1 MPVKVGFFRTRS
13 LRRRL
18 RRCAREVFGWDR
30 LRPSQL
36 DAMTAVMR
44 GHDTIVVMP
53 TGAGKSAVYQVPG
66 VLLKGPT
73 VVVSPLIALQR
84 DQVAHLARIEGS
96 DASAVNSSQRAR
108 DNEAVWQRV
117 RDGGLDFLFVSP
129 EQLAKDE
136 VVEQIAA
143 AAPALMVVDE
153 AHCVSSWGYDFRP
166 DYLSLG
172 HVRERIGRPPL
183 LALTASAAAPV
194 RADIVERLGMRQPHA
209 VVAGFDRRNITLEVV
224 RHRDNA
230 GKRRWV
236 VERAAGEAKPGIVY
250 AGTRREAEEYAREL
264 TALGFDSAPYHAGL
278 PAAERSRTH
287 DRFQAGEL
295 DVVVATSAFGMGIDK
310 PDIRFVLHATVPG
323 SLDTYYQEIGRA
335 GRDGQPSTAILAYRP
350 EDLGVQR
357 FRTGARPDPEV
368 LGTLF
373 DAVREHAGPVT
384 ATELRERTGLS
395 QTPLT
400 SLLHL
405 LEEAGALTTRK
416 QGGVTAVPG
425 ARRDTCVTE
434 ALRLASARVDLE
446 RSRVEMMR
454 AYAETNGCRRRHM
467 LGYFGE
473 ALADGDCTGCDTCTR
488 AQDARRA
495 SGRPG
500 DILSGTGT
508 GAGSGAGAGAEPP
521 ESAAAGHAFP
531 PGMRVS
537 HSTWGEGEV
546 MNEEGTRI
554 TVLFESVGYRTLS
567 LPTVLDRGL
576 LTPLAS
582 TTPSG

>member
-1 MPVKVGFFRTRS
+1 MRVKVGYFRTRS

-18 RRCAREVFGWDR
+18 RRCAREVFGWES

-36 DAMTAVMR
+36 AAMTAVMEGR
-44 GHDTIVVMP
+44 DTIVVMP

-66 VLLKGPT
+66 VLLEGPT

-84 DQVAHLARIEGS
+84 DQVAHLARIKGS
-96 DASAVNSSQRAR
+96 GASAVNSAQSAR
-108 DNEAVWQRV
+108 DNEAVWERV
-117 RDGGLDFLFVSP
+117 REGRLDFLFVSP

-136 VVEQIAA
+136 VVAQIAA
-143 AAPALMVVDE
+143 AGPGLMVVDE

-166 DYLSLG
+166 DYLSLC

-194 RADIVERLGMRQPHA
+194 RADIVERLGMREAHE

-224 RHRDNA
+224 RHRENA

-236 VERAAGEAKPGIVY
+236 VERAAAEAKPGIVY

-264 TALGFDSAPYHAGL
+264 SALGFDSAPYHAGL
-278 PAAERSRTH
+278 SAAERSRTH
-287 DRFQAGEL
+287 DRFRDGGL

-310 PDIRFVLHATVPG
+310 PDIRFVLHASVPG

-357 FRTGARPDPEV
+357 FRTGARPEPEA
-368 LGTLF
+368 LGGLI
-373 DAVREHAGPVT
+373 DAVREQRGPVT
-384 ATELRERTGLS
+384 ATGLRDRTELS
-395 QTPLT
+395 QTAL
-400 SLLHL
+400 SSMLHL
-405 LEEAGALTTRK
+405 LEEAGAVTTRK
-416 QGGVTAVPG
+416 RGGVQAVPG
-425 ARRDTCVTE
+425 ARRDTCVRE
-434 ALRLASARVDLE
+434 AMRIASARVDLE

-454 AYAETNGCRRRHM
+454 AYAETSTCRRRHL

-473 ALADGDCTGCDTCTR
+473 SLAEGDCAGCDVCAR
-488 AQDARRA
+488 AQELKESPVRT
-495 SGRPG
+495 G
-500 DILSGTGT
+500 DVLSGTGP
-508 GAGSGAGAGAEPP
+508 APLEPV
-521 ESAAAGHAFP
+521 ATDGAFP
-531 PGMRVS
+531 PGTRVG
-537 HSTWGEGEV
+537 HATWGAGEV
-546 MNEEGTRI
+546 MSEEGNRI

-567 LPTVLDRGL
+567 LPAVRARGL
-576 LTPLAS
+576 LTPLPS
-582 TTPSG
+582 TATRS

>member
-1 MPVKVGFFRTRS
+1 MRVKVGYFRTRS

-18 RRCAREVFGWDR
+18 RRCAREVFGWER

-36 DAMTAVMR
+36 AAMTAVMEGR
-44 GHDTIVVMP
+44 DTIVVMP

-66 VLLKGPT
+66 VLLDGPT

-96 DASAVNSSQRAR
+96 DASAVNSAQPAR
-108 DNEAVWQRV
+108 DNEAVWERV
-117 RDGGLDFLFVSP
+117 REGRLDFLFVSP

-166 DYLSLG
+166 DYLSLR
-172 HVRERIGRPPL
+172 HVRERIGRPAL

-194 RADIVERLGMRQPHA
+194 RADIVERLGMRDAHE

-224 RHRDNA
+224 RHRENA
-230 GKRRWV
+230 AKRRWV
-236 VERAAGEAKPGIVY
+236 VERAAAEAKPGIVY
-250 AGTRREAEEYAREL
+250 AGTRREAEQYAREL
-264 TALGFDSAPYHAGL
+264 SALGFDSAAYHAGL

-287 DRFQAGEL
+287 DRFRDGGL

-310 PDIRFVLHATVPG
+310 PDIRFVLHASVPG

-357 FRTGARPDPEV
+357 FRTGAPPDPEV
-368 LGTLF
+368 LGGLF
-373 DAVREHAGPVT
+373 DAVREHRGRPVT
-384 ATELRERTGLS
+384 VTGLRERTGLS

-400 SLLHL
+400 SMLHL
-405 LEEAGALTTRK
+405 LEEAGAVTTAGR
-416 QGGVTAVPG
+416 GGVRAVPG
-425 ARRDTCVTE
+425 ARRDTCVGE
-434 ALRLASARVDLE
+434 AMRIASARVDLE

-454 AYAETNGCRRRHM
+454 AYAETSGCRRRHM

-473 ALADGDCTGCDTCTR
+473 SLAEGDCAGCDMCTR
-488 AQDARRA
+488 AQELKQAPVRT
-495 SGRPG
+495 G
-500 DILSGTGT
+500 DILSGTGPDPL
-508 GAGSGAGAGAEPP
+508 EPV
-521 ESAAAGHAFP
+521 AADGVFP
-531 PGMRVS
+531 PGTRVG

-546 MNEEGTRI
+546 MSEEGNRI

-567 LPTVLDRGL
+567 LPAVRARGL
-576 LTPLAS
+576 LTPVPSA
-582 TTPSG
+582 TTK

>member
-1 MPVKVGFFRTRS
+1 MRVKVGYFRTRS

-18 RRCAREVFGWDR
+18 RRCAREVFGWES

-36 DAMTAVMR
+36 AAMTAVMEGR
-44 GHDTIVVMP
+44 DTIVVMP

-96 DASAVNSSQRAR
+96 GASAVNSAQRAR
-108 DNEAVWQRV
+108 DNEAAWERV
-117 RDGGLDFLFVSP
+117 REGSLHFLFVSP

-166 DYLSLG
+166 DYLSLC

-194 RADIVERLGMRQPHA
+194 RADIVERLGMHEA
-209 VVAGFDRRNITLEVV
+209 HEVVAGFDRPNITLEVV
-224 RHRDNA
+224 RHRENA

-236 VERAAGEAKPGIVY
+236 VERTAAEAKPGIVY
-250 AGTRREAEEYAREL
+250 AGTRREAEQYAQEL
-264 TALGFDSAPYHAGL
+264 SALGFDSAAYHAGL
-278 PAAERSRTH
+278 SAAERSRTH
-287 DRFQAGEL
+287 DRFRDDEL

-310 PDIRFVLHATVPG
+310 PNIRFVLHASVPG

-357 FRTGARPDPEV
+357 FRTGAHPDPQT
-368 LGTLF
+368 LGGLI
-373 DAVREHAGPVT
+373 DAVRESRGPVT
-384 ATELRERTGLS
+384 ATGLRERTGLS

-400 SLLHL
+400 SMLHL
-405 LEEAGALTTRK
+405 LEEAGAVTTEKR
-416 QGGVTAVPG
+416 GGVRAVPG
-425 ARRDTCVTE
+425 ARRDSCVRE
-434 ALRLASARVDLE
+434 AVRIASARVDLE
-446 RSRVEMMR
+446 RSRLEMMR

-473 ALADGDCTGCDTCTR
+473 SLTEGDCAACDICTR
-488 AQDARRA
+488 ARESKHAPVRT
-495 SGRPG
+495 G
-500 DILSGTGT
+500 DVLSGTGPDLL
-508 GAGSGAGAGAEPP
+508 EPM
-521 ESAAAGHAFP
+521 AADGAFP
-531 PGMRVS
+531 PGMRVG

-546 MNEEGTRI
+546 MSEEGNRI

-567 LPTVLDRGL
+567 LPAVQARGL
-576 LTPLAS
+576 LTPVSSAA
-582 TTPSG
+582 TRG

>member
-1 MPVKVGFFRTRS
+1 MRVKVGYFRTRS

-18 RRCAREVFGWDR
+18 RRCAREVFGWES

-36 DAMTAVMR
+36 AAMTAVMEGR
-44 GHDTIVVMP
+44 DTIVVMP

-66 VLLKGPT
+66 VLLEGPT

-96 DASAVNSSQRAR
+96 GASAVNSAQRAR
-108 DNEAVWQRV
+108 DNEAVWERV
-117 RDGGLDFLFVSP
+117 REGSLDFLFVSP

-136 VVEQIAA
+136 VVAQIAA
-143 AAPALMVVDE
+143 AGPGLMVVDE

-166 DYLSLG
+166 DYLSLC

-194 RADIVERLGMRQPHA
+194 RADIVERLGMREAHE

-224 RHRDNA
+224 RHRENA

-236 VERAAGEAKPGIVY
+236 VERAAAEAKPGIVY

-264 TALGFDSAPYHAGL
+264 SALGFDSAPYHAGL
-278 PAAERSRTH
+278 SAAERSRTH
-287 DRFQAGEL
+287 DRFRDGEL

-310 PDIRFVLHATVPG
+310 PDIRFVLHASVPG

-357 FRTGARPDPEV
+357 FRAGAHPEPEA
-368 LGTLF
+368 LGGLI
-373 DAVREHAGPVT
+373 DAVREQRGPVT
-384 ATELRERTGLS
+384 ATGLRDRTELS
-395 QTPLT
+395 QTAL
-400 SLLHL
+400 SSMLHL
-405 LEEAGALTTRK
+405 LEEAGAVTTRK
-416 QGGVTAVPG
+416 RGGVQAVPG
-425 ARRDTCVTE
+425 ARRDTCVRE
-434 ALRLASARVDLE
+434 AMRIASARVDLE

-454 AYAETNGCRRRHM
+454 AYAETNTCRRRHM

-473 ALADGDCTGCDTCTR
+473 SLAEGDCAGCDVCAR
-488 AQDARRA
+488 AQELKESPVRT
-495 SGRPG
+495 G
-500 DILSGTGT
+500 DILSGTGP
-508 GAGSGAGAGAEPP
+508 GPLEPV
-521 ESAAAGHAFP
+521 ATDGAFP
-531 PGMRVS
+531 PGTRVG
-537 HSTWGEGEV
+537 HATWGAGEV
-546 MNEEGTRI
+546 MSEEGNRI

-567 LPTVLDRGL
+567 LPAVRARGL
-576 LTPLAS
+576 LTPLPS
-582 TTPSG
+582 TATRS

>member
-1 MPVKVGFFRTRS
+1 MRGKVGFFRTRS

-18 RRCAREVFGWDR
+18 RHCAREVFGWER

-36 DAMTAVMR
+36 DAMTAVMA

-66 VLLKGPT
+66 VLLNGPT

-108 DNEAVWQRV
+108 ENDAVWERV
-117 RDGGLDFLFVSP
+117 REGSLDFLFVSP

-143 AAPALMVVDE
+143 AGPALMVVDE

-194 RADIVERLGMRQPHA
+194 RADIVERLGMVRPHA
-209 VVAGFDRRNITLEVV
+209 VVAGFDRRNIALEVV

-230 GKRRWV
+230 SKRRWV

-250 AGTRREAEEYAREL
+250 TGTRREAEEYAEEL

-278 PAAERSRTH
+278 RAAERSRTH
-287 DRFQAGEL
+287 DRFQDGEL

-310 PDIRFVLHATVPG
+310 PNIRFVLHATVPG

-368 LGTLF
+368 LGTLI
-373 DAVREHAGPVT
+373 DAVHDHEGPVT
-384 ATELRERTGLS
+384 ATALRERTGLS

-400 SLLHL
+400 SMLHL

-416 QGGVTAVPG
+416 PRGISAVPG
-425 ARRDTCVTE
+425 ARRDACVDE
-434 ALRLASARVDLE
+434 AVRLASARVDLE

-473 ALADGDCTGCDTCTR
+473 TLAEGDCAGCDSCTR
-488 AQDARRA
+488 ARESKQPSD
-495 SGRPG
+495 RPG

-508 GAGSGAGAGAEPP
+508 NSATEPP
-521 ESAAAGHAFP
+521 ERAAADSAFP
-531 PGMRVS
+531 PGMRVKHNS
-537 HSTWGEGEV
+537 WGEGEV
-546 MNEEGTRI
+546 MNEEGTKI

-567 LPTVLDRGL
+567 LPTVQERGL
-576 LTPLAS
+576 LTPMSS
-582 TTPSG
+582 TGARD

>member
-1 MPVKVGFFRTRS
+1 MRAKVGYFKTRS

-18 RRCAREVFGWDR
+18 RRCAREVFGWER

-36 DAMTAVMR
+36 DAMTAVMEGR
-44 GHDTIVVMP
+44 DTIVVMP

-96 DASAVNSSQRAR
+96 DASAVNSAQRPR
-108 DNEAVWQRV
+108 DNEAVWERV
-117 RDGGLDFLFVSP
+117 REGRLDFLFVSP

-143 AAPALMVVDE
+143 AGPALMVVDE

-166 DYLSLG
+166 DYLSLC

-194 RADIVERLGMRQPHA
+194 RADIVERLGMRETHQ

-224 RHRDNA
+224 RHRENA

-236 VERAAGEAKPGIVY
+236 VERAAAEAKPGIVY

-264 TALGFDSAPYHAGL
+264 SALGFDSAAYHAGL
-278 PAAERSRTH
+278 AAAERSRTH
-287 DRFQAGEL
+287 DRFRDGEL

-310 PDIRFVLHATVPG
+310 PNIRFVLHASVPG

-335 GRDGQPSTAILAYRP
+335 GRDGEPSTAILAYRP

-357 FRTGARPDPEV
+357 FRTGTPPDPEV
-368 LGTLF
+368 LGGLI
-373 DAVREHAGPVT
+373 DAVREHPEPVT
-384 ATELRERTGLS
+384 ATALRERTGLS
-395 QTPLT
+395 PTPLT
-400 SLLHL
+400 SMLHL
-405 LEEAGALTTRK
+405 LEEAGAVTTRK
-416 QGGVTAVPG
+416 RGAIAAVPG
-425 ARRDTCVTE
+425 ARRDACVRE
-434 ALRLASARVDLE
+434 AVRIASARVDLE

-473 ALADGDCTGCDTCTR
+473 SLAEGDCAGCDTC
-488 AQDARRA
+488 ARTKELKEAPLRTE
-495 SGRPG
+495 
-500 DILSGTGT
+500 DILSGTGP
-508 GAGSGAGAGAEPP
+508 EPLGP
-521 ESAAAGHAFP
+521 VASEGAFP
-531 PGMRVS
+531 PGTRVG
-537 HSTWGEGEV
+537 HRTWGEGEV
-546 MNEEGTRI
+546 MSEEGNRI

-567 LPTVLDRGL
+567 LPAVQARGL
-576 LTPLAS
+576 LTPVPPAS
-582 TTPSG
+582 TRH

>member
-1 MPVKVGFFRTRS
+1 MRVKVGYFRTRS

-18 RRCAREVFGWDR
+18 RRCAREVFGWES

-36 DAMTAVMR
+36 AAMTAVMEGR
-44 GHDTIVVMP
+44 DTIVVMP

-66 VLLKGPT
+66 VLLEGPT

-84 DQVAHLARIEGS
+84 DQVAHLARIKGS
-96 DASAVNSSQRAR
+96 DASAVNSAQRAR
-108 DNEAVWQRV
+108 DNEAVWERV
-117 RDGGLDFLFVSP
+117 REGSLDFLFVSP

-143 AAPALMVVDE
+143 AGPALMVVDE

-166 DYLSLG
+166 DYLSLC

-194 RADIVERLGMRQPHA
+194 RADIVERLGMRKAHE

-224 RHRDNA
+224 RHRENT

-236 VERAAGEAKPGIVY
+236 VERAAAEAKPGIVY

-264 TALGFDSAPYHAGL
+264 SALGFDSAPYHAGL
-278 PAAERSRTH
+278 SAAERSRTH
-287 DRFQAGEL
+287 DRFRDGEL

-310 PDIRFVLHATVPG
+310 PDIRFVLHASVPG

-357 FRTGARPDPEV
+357 FRTGAHPEPEA
-368 LGTLF
+368 LGGLI
-373 DAVREHAGPVT
+373 DAVREQRGPVT
-384 ATELRERTGLS
+384 ATGLRDRTELS
-395 QTPLT
+395 QTAL
-400 SLLHL
+400 SSMLHL
-405 LEEAGALTTRK
+405 LEEAGAVTTRK
-416 QGGVTAVPG
+416 RGGVRAVPG
-425 ARRDTCVTE
+425 AQRDACVRE
-434 ALRLASARVDLE
+434 AMRIASARVDLE

-454 AYAETNGCRRRHM
+454 AYAETNTCRRRHM

-473 ALADGDCTGCDTCTR
+473 SLAEGDCAGCDVCAR
-488 AQDARRA
+488 AQELKEAPV
-495 SGRPG
+495 RPG
-500 DILSGTGT
+500 DILSGTDP
-508 GAGSGAGAGAEPP
+508 APP
-521 ESAAAGHAFP
+521 EPVATDGAFP
-531 PGMRVS
+531 PGTRVG
-537 HSTWGEGEV
+537 HTTWGAGEV
-546 MNEEGTRI
+546 MSEEGSRI

-567 LPTVLDRGL
+567 LPAVRARGL
-576 LTPLAS
+576 LTPLPPTVTKS
-582 TTPSG
+582 

>member
-1 MPVKVGFFRTRS
+1 MRAKVGYFKTRS

-18 RRCAREVFGWDR
+18 RRCAREVFGWER

-36 DAMTAVMR
+36 DAMTAVMEGR
-44 GHDTIVVMP
+44 DTIVVMP

-66 VLLKGPT
+66 VLLNGPT

-96 DASAVNSSQRAR
+96 DASAVNSAQRPR
-108 DNEAVWQRV
+108 DNEAVWERV
-117 RDGGLDFLFVSP
+117 REGRLDFLFVSP

-143 AAPALMVVDE
+143 AGPALMVVDE

-166 DYLSLG
+166 DYLSLC

-194 RADIVERLGMRQPHA
+194 RADIVERLGMRETHQ

-224 RHRDNA
+224 RHRENA

-236 VERAAGEAKPGIVY
+236 VERAAAEAKPGIVY

-264 TALGFDSAPYHAGL
+264 SALGFDSAAYHAGL
-278 PAAERSRTH
+278 AAAERSRTH
-287 DRFQAGEL
+287 DRFRDGEL

-310 PDIRFVLHATVPG
+310 PNIRFVLHASVPG

-335 GRDGQPSTAILAYRP
+335 GRDGEASTAILAYRP

-357 FRTGARPDPEV
+357 FRTGTPPDPEV
-368 LGTLF
+368 LGRLI
-373 DAVREHAGPVT
+373 DAVREHPEPVT
-384 ATELRERTGLS
+384 ATALRERTGLS
-395 QTPLT
+395 PTPLT
-400 SLLHL
+400 SMLHL
-405 LEEAGALTTRK
+405 LEEAGAVTTRK
-416 QGGVTAVPG
+416 RGAIAAVPG
-425 ARRDTCVTE
+425 ARRDACVRE
-434 ALRLASARVDLE
+434 AVRIASARVDLE

-473 ALADGDCTGCDTCTR
+473 SLAEGDCAGCDTC
-488 AQDARRA
+488 ARTKELKEAPLRTE
-495 SGRPG
+495 
-500 DILSGTGT
+500 DILSGTGP
-508 GAGSGAGAGAEPP
+508 EPLGP
-521 ESAAAGHAFP
+521 VASDGAFP
-531 PGMRVS
+531 PGTRVG
-537 HSTWGEGEV
+537 HRTWGEGEV
-546 MNEEGTRI
+546 MSEEGNRI

-567 LPTVLDRGL
+567 LPAVQARGL
-576 LTPLAS
+576 LTPVPS
-582 TTPSG
+582 TATRN

>member
-1 MPVKVGFFRTRS
+1 MRVKVGYFRTRS

-18 RRCAREVFGWDR
+18 RRCAREVFGWQR

-36 DAMTAVMR
+36 DAMTAVMQGR
-44 GHDTIVVMP
+44 DTIVVMP

-73 VVVSPLIALQR
+73 IVVSPLIALQR

-96 DASAVNSSQRAR
+96 DASAVNSAQRAR
-108 DNEAVWQRV
+108 DNEAVWERV
-117 RDGGLDFLFVSP
+117 REGRLDFLFVSP

-166 DYLSLG
+166 DYLSLC

-194 RADIVERLGMRQPHA
+194 RADIVERLGRRAAHE

-224 RHRDNA
+224 RHRENT

-236 VERAAGEAKPGIVY
+236 VERAAAEAKPGIVY

-264 TALGFDSAPYHAGL
+264 SALGFDSAAYHAGL
-278 PAAERSRTH
+278 AAAERSRTH
-287 DRFQAGEL
+287 DRFRDGGL

-310 PDIRFVLHATVPG
+310 PDIRFVLHASVPG

-357 FRTGARPDPEV
+357 FRTGTAPDPEV
-368 LGTLF
+368 LGGLL
-373 DAVREHAGPVT
+373 DAVREHRGPVT
-384 ATELRERTGLS
+384 ATGLRERTGLS
-395 QTPLT
+395 PTPLT
-400 SLLHL
+400 SMLHL
-405 LEEAGALTTRK
+405 LEEAGAVTTQKR
-416 QGGVTAVPG
+416 GAVGAVPG
-425 ARRDTCVTE
+425 ARRDACVRE
-434 ALRLASARVDLE
+434 AVRIASARVDLE

-473 ALADGDCTGCDTCTR
+473 SLAEGDCAGCDTC
-488 AQDARRA
+488 ARTKELKEAPLRTD
-495 SGRPG
+495 
-500 DILSGTGT
+500 DILSGTGP
-508 GAGSGAGAGAEPP
+508 EPLGLV
-521 ESAAAGHAFP
+521 AAGGAFP
-531 PGMRVS
+531 PGTRVG
-537 HSTWGEGEV
+537 HRTWGEGEV
-546 MNEEGTRI
+546 MSEEGNRI

-567 LPTVLDRGL
+567 LPAVQARGL
-576 LTPLAS
+576 LTPVQS
-582 TTPSG
+582 TATRH

>member
-1 MPVKVGFFRTRS
+1 MRIKVGYFRTRS

-18 RRCAREVFGWDR
+18 DRCAREVFGWQK

-36 DAMTAVMR
+36 AAMSAVMEGR
-44 GHDTIVVMP
+44 DTIVVMP

-66 VLLKGPT
+66 VLLEGPT

-84 DQVAHLARIEGS
+84 DQVANLARIEGS
-96 DASAVNSSQRAR
+96 GASAVNSAQRAR
-108 DNEAVWQRV
+108 DNEAVWERV
-117 RDGGLDFLFVSP
+117 REGRLDFLFVSP

-172 HVRERIGRPPL
+172 RVRERIGRPPL

-194 RADIVERLGMRQPHA
+194 RADIVERLGMRDAHE

-224 RHRDNA
+224 RHRENT

-236 VERAAGEAKPGIVY
+236 VERAAAEAKPGIVY
-250 AGTRREAEEYAREL
+250 AGTRRESEEYAREL
-264 TALGFDSAPYHAGL
+264 AALGFDSAAYHAGL
-278 PAAERSRTH
+278 SAAERSRTH
-287 DRFQAGEL
+287 DRFRDGEL

-310 PDIRFVLHATVPG
+310 PNIRFVLHASVPG
-323 SLDTYYQEIGRA
+323 SLDSYYQEIGRA
-335 GRDGQPSTAILAYRP
+335 GRDGEPSTAILAYRP

-357 FRTGARPDPEV
+357 FRTGAHPDPEV
-368 LGTLF
+368 LGSLVDT
-373 DAVREHAGPVT
+373 VREHGGPVT
-384 ATELRERTGLS
+384 ATVLRERTGLS

-400 SLLHL
+400 SMLHL
-405 LEEAGALTTRK
+405 LEEAGAVTTHKR
-416 QGGVTAVPG
+416 GVRAVPG
-425 ARRDTCVTE
+425 ARRDECVGE
-434 ALRLASARVDLE
+434 AMRIASARVDLE

-473 ALADGDCTGCDTCTR
+473 SLAEGDCAGCDNC
-488 AQDARRA
+488 ARTQELRESPA
-495 SGRPG
+495 RTG
-500 DILSGTGT
+500 DILSGTGP
-508 GAGSGAGAGAEPP
+508 EPQ
-521 ESAAAGHAFP
+521 ESVAADGLFP
-531 PGMRVS
+531 PGTRVG

-546 MNEEGTRI
+546 MSEEGDRV
-554 TVLFESVGYRTLS
+554 TVLFASVGYRTLS
-567 LPTVLDRGL
+567 LPAVKARGL
-576 LTPLAS
+576 LTPVPPAA
-582 TTPSG
+582 TRG

>member
-1 MPVKVGFFRTRS
+1 MRVKVGYFKTRS

-18 RRCAREVFGWDR
+18 RRCAREVFGWEV

-36 DAMTAVMR
+36 AAMTAVMAGR
-44 GHDTIVVMP
+44 DTIVVMP

-66 VLLKGPT
+66 VLLDGPT

-84 DQVAHLARIEGS
+84 DQVAHLARIKGS
-96 DASAVNSSQRAR
+96 GASAVNSAQRPR
-108 DNEAVWQRV
+108 DNEAVWERV
-117 RDGGLDFLFVSP
+117 REGSLDFLFVSP

-166 DYLSLG
+166 DYLSLC

-194 RADIVERLGMRQPHA
+194 RADIVERLGMREAHE

-224 RHRDNA
+224 RHRENA

-236 VERAAGEAKPGIVY
+236 VERAAAEAKPGIVY
-250 AGTRREAEEYAREL
+250 AGTRREAEEYAQEL
-264 TALGFDSAPYHAGL
+264 SALGFDSAAYHAGL
-278 PAAERSRTH
+278 SAAERSRTH
-287 DRFQAGEL
+287 DRFRDGAL

-310 PDIRFVLHATVPG
+310 PNIRFVLHASVPG

-335 GRDGQPSTAILAYRP
+335 GRDGEPSTAILAYRP

-357 FRTGARPDPEV
+357 FRTGAHPDPEV
-368 LGTLF
+368 LGGLV
-373 DAVREHAGPVT
+373 DAVREQPGPVT
-384 ATELRERTGLS
+384 VTSLRKRTGLS
-395 QTPLT
+395 QPPLT
-400 SLLHL
+400 SMLHL
-405 LEEAGALTTRK
+405 LEEAGAVTTEK
-416 QGGVTAVPG
+416 PGGVRAVPG
-425 ARRDTCVTE
+425 ARRDACVRE
-434 ALRLASARVDLE
+434 AMRIASARVDLE

-473 ALADGDCTGCDTCTR
+473 SLTEGDCAGCDTCTR
-488 AQDARRA
+488 TQELKEAPART
-495 SGRPG
+495 G
-500 DILSGTGT
+500 DILSGTGPAPLEPVT
-508 GAGSGAGAGAEPP
+508 ADGS
-521 ESAAAGHAFP
+521 FP
-531 PGMRVS
+531 PGMRVG
-537 HSTWGEGEV
+537 HTTWGEGEV
-546 MNEEGTRI
+546 MSEEGNRI

-567 LPTVLDRGL
+567 LPAIRARGL
-576 LTPLAS
+576 LTPVSS
-582 TTPSG
+582 TATRN

>member
-1 MPVKVGFFRTRS
+1 MRVKVGYFRTRS

-18 RRCAREVFGWDR
+18 SRCAREVFGWER

-36 DAMTAVMR
+36 NAMTAVMQGR
-44 GHDTIVVMP
+44 DTMVVMP

-66 VLLKGPT
+66 VLLEGPT

-96 DASAVNSSQRAR
+96 GASAVNSAQRAR
-108 DNEAVWQRV
+108 DNEAVWERV
-117 RDGGLDFLFVSP
+117 REGRLDFLFVSP

-166 DYLSLG
+166 DYLSLC

-194 RADIVERLGMRQPHA
+194 RADVVERLGMREAHE
-209 VVAGFDRRNITLEVV
+209 VVAGFDRPNITLEVV
-224 RHRDNA
+224 RHRENA
-230 GKRRWV
+230 DKRRWV
-236 VERAAGEAKPGIVY
+236 VERAAAEAKPGIVY

-264 TALGFDSAPYHAGL
+264 SALGFDSAAYHAGL
-278 PAAERSRTH
+278 SAADRSRTH
-287 DRFQAGEL
+287 DRFRDGEL

-310 PDIRFVLHATVPG
+310 PNIRFVLHASVPG

-335 GRDGQPSTAILAYRP
+335 GRDGEPSTAILAYRP

-357 FRTGARPDPEV
+357 FRTGTPPDPEV
-368 LGTLF
+368 LGRLI
-373 DAVREHAGPVT
+373 DAVREHRGPVT
-384 ATELRERTGLS
+384 ATDLRERTGLS
-395 QTPLT
+395 PTPLT
-400 SLLHL
+400 SMLHL
-405 LEEAGALTTRK
+405 LEEAGAVTTQKR
-416 QGGVTAVPG
+416 GGVRAVPG
-425 ARRDTCVTE
+425 ARRDVCVRE
-434 ALRLASARVDLE
+434 AVRIASARVDLE

-473 ALADGDCTGCDTCTR
+473 RLAEGDCAGCDTC
-488 AQDARRA
+488 ARTKELKEAPLRTE
-495 SGRPG
+495 
-500 DILSGTGT
+500 DVLSGTGPDPT
-508 GAGSGAGAGAEPP
+508 GLV
-521 ESAAAGHAFP
+521 AAGGAFP
-531 PGMRVS
+531 PGTRVG
-537 HSTWGEGEV
+537 HRTWGEGEV
-546 MNEEGTRI
+546 MSEEGNRI

-567 LPTVLDRGL
+567 LPAVQARGL
-576 LTPLAS
+576 LTPVPS
-582 TTPSG
+582 TATRG

>member
-1 MPVKVGFFRTRS
+1 MRVKVGYFRTRS
-13 LRRRL
+13 LKRRL
-18 RRCAREVFGWDR
+18 RRCAREVFGWER

-36 DAMTAVMR
+36 AAMTAVMEGR
-44 GHDTIVVMP
+44 DTIVVMP

-66 VLLKGPT
+66 VLLDGPT

-84 DQVAHLARIEGS
+84 DQVAHLARIEGAG
-96 DASAVNSSQRAR
+96 ASAVNSAQRAR
-108 DNEAVWQRV
+108 DNEAVWERV
-117 RDGGLDFLFVSP
+117 REGRLDFLFVSP

-166 DYLSLG
+166 DYLSLR
-172 HVRERIGRPPL
+172 HVRERIGRPAL

-194 RADIVERLGMRQPHA
+194 RADIVERLGMRGAHE

-224 RHRDNA
+224 RHQENA
-230 GKRRWV
+230 AKRRWV
-236 VERAAGEAKPGIVY
+236 VERAAAEAKPGIVY
-250 AGTRREAEEYAREL
+250 AGTRRETEQYAREL
-264 TALGFDSAPYHAGL
+264 SALGFDSAAYHAGL
-278 PAAERSRTH
+278 SAAERSRTH
-287 DRFQAGEL
+287 DRFRDGGL

-310 PDIRFVLHATVPG
+310 PDIRFVLHASVPG

-357 FRTGARPDPEV
+357 FRTGAPPDPEV
-368 LGTLF
+368 LGGLF
-373 DAVREHAGPVT
+373 DAVREARRPVT
-384 ATELRERTGLS
+384 ATGLRERTGLS

-400 SLLHL
+400 SMLHL
-405 LEEAGALTTRK
+405 LEEAGAVMTAGR
-416 QGGVTAVPG
+416 GSIRAVPG
-425 ARRDTCVTE
+425 ARRDTCVRE
-434 ALRLASARVDLE
+434 AMRIASARVDLE

-473 ALADGDCTGCDTCTR
+473 SLAEGDCAGCDMCTR
-488 AQDARRA
+488 AKESKQAPLRT
-495 SGRPG
+495 G
-500 DILSGTGT
+500 DILSGTGPDPL
-508 GAGSGAGAGAEPP
+508 EPV
-521 ESAAAGHAFP
+521 AADGVFP
-531 PGMRVS
+531 PGTRVG

-546 MNEEGTRI
+546 MSEEGNRI

-567 LPTVLDRGL
+567 LPAVRARGL
-576 LTPLAS
+576 LTPAPS
-582 TTPSG
+582 ATTRG

>member
-1 MPVKVGFFRTRS
+1 MRVKVGYFKTRS

-18 RRCAREVFGWDR
+18 RRCAREVFGWER

-36 DAMTAVMR
+36 DAMTAVMAGR
-44 GHDTIVVMP
+44 DTIVVMP

-66 VLLKGPT
+66 VLLEGPT

-96 DASAVNSSQRAR
+96 GASAVNSAQRAR
-108 DNEAVWQRV
+108 DNEAVWERV
-117 RDGGLDFLFVSP
+117 REGSLDFLFVSP

-166 DYLSLG
+166 DYLSLC

-194 RADIVERLGMRQPHA
+194 RADIVERLGMHEA
-209 VVAGFDRRNITLEVV
+209 HEVVAGFDRRNITLEVV
-224 RHRDNA
+224 RHRENA

-236 VERAAGEAKPGIVY
+236 VERAAAEAKPGIVY
-250 AGTRREAEEYAREL
+250 AGTRREAEEYAQEL
-264 TALGFDSAPYHAGL
+264 SALGFDSAAYHAGL
-278 PAAERSRTH
+278 SATERSRTH
-287 DRFQAGEL
+287 DRFRDGEL

-310 PDIRFVLHATVPG
+310 PNIRFVLHASVPG

-335 GRDGQPSTAILAYRP
+335 GRDGRPSTAILAYRP

-357 FRTGARPDPEV
+357 FRTGAHPDPEA
-368 LGTLF
+368 LGGLI
-373 DAVREHAGPVT
+373 DAVREHQGPVT
-384 ATELRERTGLS
+384 ATGLRERTGLS

-400 SLLHL
+400 SMLHL
-405 LEEAGALTTRK
+405 LEEAGAVTTAKR
-416 QGGVTAVPG
+416 GGVRAVPG
-425 ARRDTCVTE
+425 ARRDTCVRE
-434 ALRLASARVDLE
+434 AMRIASARVDLE

-473 ALADGDCTGCDTCTR
+473 SLAEGDCAGCDMCTR
-488 AQDARRA
+488 TQELKEAPVRT
-495 SGRPG
+495 G
-500 DILSGTGT
+500 DVLSGTGPDPLEPVAAD
-508 GAGSGAGAGAEPP
+508 GAG
-521 ESAAAGHAFP
+521 AFP
-531 PGMRVS
+531 PGMRVG

-546 MNEEGTRI
+546 MSEEGNRI

-567 LPTVLDRGL
+567 LPAVQARGL
-576 LTPLAS
+576 LTPV
-582 TTPSG
+582 PSAPTRG

>member
-1 MPVKVGFFRTRS
+1 MRVKVGYFRTRS

-18 RRCAREVFGWDR
+18 RRCAREVFGWER

-36 DAMTAVMR
+36 EAMTAVMQGR
-44 GHDTIVVMP
+44 DTIVVMP

-96 DASAVNSSQRAR
+96 DASAVNSAQRAR
-108 DNEAVWQRV
+108 DNEAVWERV
-117 RDGGLDFLFVSP
+117 REGRLDFLFVSP

-194 RADIVERLGMRQPHA
+194 RADVVERLGMHEA
-209 VVAGFDRRNITLEVV
+209 YEVVAGFDRPNIALEVV
-224 RHRDNA
+224 RHRQSAD
-230 GKRRWV
+230 KRRWV
-236 VERAAGEAKPGIVY
+236 VERAAAEAKPGIVY
-250 AGTRREAEEYAREL
+250 AGTRRETEEYAREL
-264 TALGFDSAPYHAGL
+264 SALGFDSAAYHAGL
-278 PAAERSRTH
+278 ASAERSRTH
-287 DRFQAGEL
+287 DRFRDGEL

-310 PDIRFVLHATVPG
+310 PDIRFVLHASVPG

-335 GRDGQPSTAILAYRP
+335 GRDGEPATAILAYRP

-357 FRTGARPDPEV
+357 FRAGASPDPEV
-368 LGTLF
+368 LGGLI
-373 DAVREHAGPVT
+373 DAVREHRGPVT
-384 ATELRERTGLS
+384 ATALRERTGLS
-395 QTPLT
+395 PTPLT
-400 SLLHL
+400 SMLHL
-405 LEEAGALTTRK
+405 LEEAGAVTTR
-416 QGGVTAVPG
+416 QRGAIAAVPG
-425 ARRDTCVTE
+425 ARRDACVRE
-434 ALRLASARVDLE
+434 AVRIASARVDLE

-454 AYAETNGCRRRHM
+454 AYAETNGCRRRHL

-473 ALADGDCTGCDTCTR
+473 SLAEGDCAGCDTCTR
-488 AQDARRA
+488 TRELKDAPLRTE
-495 SGRPG
+495 
-500 DILSGTGT
+500 DILSGTGPEPL
-508 GAGSGAGAGAEPP
+508 GPVASGG
-521 ESAAAGHAFP
+521 AFP
-531 PGMRVS
+531 PGTRVG
-537 HSTWGEGEV
+537 HRTWGEGEV
-546 MNEEGTRI
+546 MSEEGNRI

-567 LPTVLDRGL
+567 LPAVQARGL
-576 LTPLAS
+576 LTPVP
-582 TTPSG
+582 TPTPSAATRD